1 MSLRHDVAPTDV
13 PLVQRLAPESLAVAD
28 QVDAFL
34 RPAPSGAPAVVVELR
49 DAHRNLLARTVLET
63 AQSREQAIDELL
75 RVVRLDRCS
84 DFVTDPLGK
93 GRRRRI
99 VASVCP
105 SAGSHETRY
114 EHDRS
119 SAPQMA

>member
-13 PLVQRLAPESLAVAD
+13 PLIQRLAPEPLGLAD

-34 RPAPSGAPAVVVELR
+34 RPGPGGAPAVVVELR
-49 DAHRNLLARTVLET
+49 DAHSNLLARTVVET
-63 AQSREQAIDELL
+63 GWTREQATDELL

-84 DFVTDPLGK
+84 DFATDPLGK

-105 SAGSHETRY
+105 SADAHETRY
-114 EHDRS
+114 EHDRA
-119 SAPQMA
+119 SAPRMA

>member
-13 PLVQRLAPESLAVAD
+13 PLIQRLATESLGLAHE
-28 QVDAFL
+28 VDAFL
-34 RPAPSGAPAVVVELR
+34 RPLPSGAPAVVVELR
-49 DAHRNLLARTVLET
+49 DAHRNLLARTVIET
-63 AQSREQAIDELL
+63 ASSRERAIDDLL
-75 RVVRLDRCS
+75 RAVRLDRCS

-105 SAGSHETRY
+105 SAGPHETRY
-114 EHDRS
+114 EHERA
-119 SAPQMA
+119 SAPRMA